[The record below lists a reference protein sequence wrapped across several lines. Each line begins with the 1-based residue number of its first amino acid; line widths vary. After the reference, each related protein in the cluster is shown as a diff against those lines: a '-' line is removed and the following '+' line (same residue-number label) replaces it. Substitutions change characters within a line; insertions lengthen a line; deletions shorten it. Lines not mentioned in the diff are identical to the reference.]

1 MGRLAQQEEP
11 YAIET
16 AVNQAIEA
24 CGGNQRDAIRALIIA
39 NSLLE
44 QEKAELCEFW
54 CSYGFHR
61 GKLRVVS

>member
-1 MGRLAQQEEP
+1 MGIRAPKEEP
-11 YAIET
+11 YAVET

-24 CGGNQRDAIRALIIA
+24 CGGNLRDAVRALIIA
-39 NSLLE
+39 NTLLE

-61 GKLRVVS
+61 GKLRVVP